1 MSEHPQQTDRALRD
15 TRILTLRIWA
25 VVGCIVIAA
34 VIFNLMGILA
44 PVIEFLA
51 VGSIIAF
58 VMSPITNWLEHHGVG
73 RGIGSLIALIVVVAV
88 LVGVVCILSP
98 ILFGQIMEVL
108 SRLPEQLRVAGSDL
122 NEMISR
128 AKTLNNTPVKEYLDD
143 NLSSLVTVASKYVSQ
158 IAAELGR
165 GVFPL
170 ITNTASQ
177 LFVIFLGLVL
187 AYWLACDYPRMHH
200 EVCTIIG
207 QEKETSYRFMVAILS
222 RSVGGYMRGMV
233 VTSICGGI
241 LAFIGFTIIGHPY
254 AALMAIFT
262 GIMHLVPVVGPWVS
276 AAIATVLGFMFSPML
291 ALWTLVVTMV
301 AQNVTDNVISP
312 KVMQSSVQVHP
323 IMSLTALVIGSALM
337 GRQLVAYE
345 GAVFKGTPYR
355 DAEGNPV
362 AAYDALGDDT
372 FIYESEL
379 IGNETAPEAKAMPKP
394 EFDNSWIKLSGLQPD
409 ATGFFKNPFAKDDD
423 SNTDD
428 DTKTGI
434 DGSMDDSD
442 SK

>member
-1 MSEHPQQTDRALRD
+1 M
-15 TRILTLRIWA
+15 
-25 VVGCIVIAA
+25 
-34 VIFNLMGILA
+34 
-44 PVIEFLA
+44 
-51 VGSIIAF
+51 
-58 VMSPITNWLEHHGVG
+58 
-73 RGIGSLIALIVVVAV
+73 
-88 LVGVVCILSP
+88 
-98 ILFGQIMEVL
+98 
-108 SRLPEQLRVAGSDL
+108 
-122 NEMISR
+122 
-128 AKTLNNTPVKEYLDD
+128 
-143 NLSSLVTVASKYVSQ
+143 
-158 IAAELGR
+158 
-165 GVFPL
+165 FPL

-187 AYWLACDYPRMHH
+187 AYWMACDYPRMHH

-233 VTSICGGI
+233 VTSICGGF
-241 LAFIGFTIIGHPY
+241 LAFIGFMIIGHPY

-291 ALWTLVVTMV
+291 ALWTLIVTMV

-337 GRQLVAYE
+337 GPIGMIIAIPLCAALKGIFVYYFENETGRQLVAYD

-355 DAEGNPV
+355 DADGNPV

-394 EFDNSWIKLSGLQPD
+394 ELDNPWIKLSGLQPD

-423 SNTDD
+423 SNSDD

-434 DGSMDDSD
+434 DGSMDDD
-442 SK
+442 DN